1 MENSF
6 VILLDLS
13 PSFGIIFWNKL
24 EKNMNNQ
31 DNDKLNV
38 QKLVEE
44 NKKLQRKLDRIKALI
59 NQALGGR
66 A

>member
-1 MENSF
+1 
-6 VILLDLS
+6 
-13 PSFGIIFWNKL
+13 
-24 EKNMNNQ
+24 MNNQ

-59 NQALGGR
+59 NQALSGR

>member
-1 MENSF
+1 
-6 VILLDLS
+6 
-13 PSFGIIFWNKL
+13 
-24 EKNMNNQ
+24 MNNQ